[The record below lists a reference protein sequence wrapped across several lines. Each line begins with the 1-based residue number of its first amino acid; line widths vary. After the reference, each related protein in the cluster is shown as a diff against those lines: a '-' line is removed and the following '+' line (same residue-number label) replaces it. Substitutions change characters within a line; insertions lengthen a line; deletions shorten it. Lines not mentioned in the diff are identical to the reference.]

1 MTISVIIPTY
11 NRCAQLT
18 SLVDAVENQNH
29 KEFELVLLND
39 GSSDNTRE
47 TLDRL
52 AKKST
57 LNVKVIHS
65 QNLGRSKAR
74 NLAVSKSSGELLVF
88 FDDDVRPNP
97 DAVYEH
103 LSIHQQHDS
112 PVIAGGPY
120 YYDNSKFTNSFNT
133 FRKYME
139 DQWYSK
145 DSTSSQSDSLRIN
158 GGNFSITREAFDKIG
173 GFDSRLTDKED
184 FKLAYDAFHYHNIPT
199 FSAPKTWVYHDDFRN
214 LVDYIARGRE
224 SRIEEQKLRSL
235 DPSIADFDP
244 NRFQIEAPKSLK
256 FRLAKRIFRST
267 PILQLVEKALDIRIV
282 PQKIAFKLY
291 DICITVNVQYLK

>member
-1 MTISVIIPTY
+1 MTISLIVPTY
-11 NRCAQLT
+11 NRCTQLAPFI
-18 SLVDAVENQNH
+18 DAIENQSY
-29 KEFELVLLND
+29 KEFELIMLND

-47 TLDRL
+47 TLDKL
-52 AKKST
+52 AKKSA

-103 LSIHQQHDS
+103 LNIHQQHDN

-120 YYDNSKFTNSFNT
+120 YYDKSKFTNYFNT

-139 DQWYSK
+139 DQWYTK
-145 DSTSSQSDSLRIN
+145 DTNSRPSGSLRIN
-158 GGNFSITREAFDKIG
+158 GGNFSISREAFERIG
-173 GFDSRLTDKED
+173 GFDDRLTDKED

-214 LVDYIARGRE
+214 LIDYIKRGKE
-224 SRIEEQKLRSL
+224 SRTEEQKLRSL
-235 DPSIADFDP
+235 DSSIADFDP
-244 NRFQIEAPKSLK
+244 NRFQIETPKSLK
-256 FRLAKRIFRST
+256 FRLAKRIFRKAFVLHL
-267 PILQLVEKALDIRIV
+267 IEKTLDLRII